1 MPYVKI
7 DYTDN
12 LTNFPSA
19 EILSGVNDALGE
31 SDAIRDEF
39 DLKSCV
45 SALSD
50 YRIGT
55 KKRAVR
61 SFTRSAISFQEDRRK
76 SEKILP
82 TELPPFFIN
91 SFDSNIGQ
99 RRNDRNESR
108 DI

>member
-55 KKRAVR
+55 KKEGRAFVYAQCYLFPGRSPEIRKDLANRIAAVLHQLVR
-61 SFTRSAISFQEDRRK
+61 LEYWSASK
-76 SEKILP
+76 
-82 TELPPFFIN
+82 
-91 SFDSNIGQ
+91 
-99 RRNDRNESR
+99 
-108 DI
+108 